1 VPVPGFLRIATIA
14 VSLVVAAGAGW
25 AAWRG
30 RAPRVADAV
39 GLGVVELLALT
50 MIGVAVTKLVNG
62 GRAHEMTTFVG
73 YLIAFAII
81 PAAGYALARM
91 EPTRYGS
98 VIVAVAALV
107 EAILVVRLQQ
117 VWTGV

>member
-1 VPVPGFLRIATIA
+1 VPGFLRIATIV
-14 VSLVVAAGAGW
+14 VSLAVAAWAGFT
-25 AAWRG
+25 AWRG
-30 RAPRVADAV
+30 RAPRVAHAV
-39 GLGVVELLALT
+39 GLGVVEVLALT
-50 MIGVAVTKLVNG
+50 MIGVAVAKLAGG
-62 GRAHEMTTFVG
+62 GRAHEMVTFVG

-91 EPTRYGS
+91 EPTRWGS
-98 VIVAVAALV
+98 VIIAVAALV